1 MLQLQDQVQ
10 VVYLTDLLSTDFVCQ
25 RLWTAMYA
33 PPLPVGSG
41 LGGLGFRFTF
51 ERFACVK
58 SIYSTEC
65 FKNLKTIPCPLFIL
79 VQNTLFS
86 DPITVHTFISPSSFL
101 PTTIF
106 HCTYICIRLCFL
118 PFCVHAMVHSSLCA
132 LQPTLT
138 PVALHSCYILHAQYN
153 TIIIIYLCSMEIQSN
168 KDSPIID
175 LQVVRRMNLLQDC
188 QIFVLMSK
196 VFCFVSILCASQ
208 FR

>member
-1 MLQLQDQVQ
+1 MKVLKTHLTFVLCYPA
-10 VVYLTDLLSTDFVCQ
+10 VYEIVGCLIMPLLWVPMCLHQ

-33 PPLPVGSG
+33 LALGSGLGGLSYLFTFETFCLCQRLWIAMCSLPLPVGSG

-101 PTTIF
+101 PTIIF
-106 HCTYICIRLCFL
+106 HCTYMCIRLCFL
-118 PFCVHAMVHSSLCA
+118 PFCVHAMVHSSLC
-132 LQPTLT
+132 
-138 PVALHSCYILHAQYN
+138 
-153 TIIIIYLCSMEIQSN
+153 
-168 KDSPIID
+168 
-175 LQVVRRMNLLQDC
+175 
-188 QIFVLMSK
+188 VL
-196 VFCFVSILCASQ
+196 
-208 FR
+208 